1 LHFVSEKNRSHTDKS
16 KQAYLEI
23 KKEKTNAK
31 LEDQS
36 ALLEKYAVITLSSDH
51 TTIPSIFIPQYI
63 ASFIAKCTNRS
74 RMKYSSLCSY
84 N

>member
-36 ALLEKYAVITLSSDH
+36 ALLEKYAVTLS
-51 TTIPSIFIPQYI
+51 P
-63 ASFIAKCTNRS
+63 
-74 RMKYSSLCSY
+74 
-84 N
+84 